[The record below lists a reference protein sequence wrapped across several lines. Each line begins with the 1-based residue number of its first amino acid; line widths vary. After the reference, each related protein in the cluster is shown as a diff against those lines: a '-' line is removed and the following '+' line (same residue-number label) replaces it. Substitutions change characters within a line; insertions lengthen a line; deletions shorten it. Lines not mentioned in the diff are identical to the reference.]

1 MTSLHARTADCPE
14 RSARILL
21 DRFAGDLARTERH
34 IVDVQLAAALR
45 ADDYDGYLYWRRIN
59 GICASLAAEH
69 RPQQPAAMV
78 PTTAIEPARSDR
90 ALIEAA

>member
-14 RSARILL
+14 RSARLLL

-34 IVDVQLAAALR
+34 IVDVQLTAALR

-59 GICASLAAEH
+59 GICATLAAEH
-69 RPQQPAAMV
+69 RSQQPAAVV
-78 PTTAIEPARSDR
+78 PTTLPEPARSDR
-90 ALIEAA
+90 ALIEAL